1 MAYNHYLQFSKWS
14 EQNVY
19 FVCRLKDNAVYE
31 VQGEPVFEQM
41 LSEKEYGVLK
51 EEHIHL
57 KYTED
62 KKQKT
67 LCLRKVTCKDEKG
80 RIYYFISNKWVISN
94 E

>member
-1 MAYNHYLQFSKWS
+1 
-14 EQNVY
+14 
-19 FVCRLKDNAVYE
+19 LKDNAVYE